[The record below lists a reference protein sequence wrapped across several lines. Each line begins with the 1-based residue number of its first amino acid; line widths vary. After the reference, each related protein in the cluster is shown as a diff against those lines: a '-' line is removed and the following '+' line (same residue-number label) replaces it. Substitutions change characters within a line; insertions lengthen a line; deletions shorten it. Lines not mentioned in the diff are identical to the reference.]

1 MNVQDIRTLYD
12 YNFWANQRILA
23 AARGAQPDAFTGAV
37 LGYARLRD
45 TLVHTFGG
53 EWIWRSRWQGY
64 SPTAIVDPN
73 DFSTLAAL
81 VARWNEEEQHMRAF
95 LEALTDTQLH
105 ERFTYQAVN
114 GDARDSLLWHTML
127 HVITHGMQHRSEV
140 AMLLSERGCSPGD
153 IDLITYIRAQH
164 P

>member
-1 MNVQDIRTLYD
+1 
-12 YNFWANQRILA
+12 
-23 AARGAQPDAFTGAV
+23 
-37 LGYARLRD
+37 
-45 TLVHTFGG
+45 
-53 EWIWRSRWQGY
+53 
-64 SPTAIVDPN
+64 
-73 DFSTLAAL
+73 
-81 VARWNEEEQHMRAF
+81 MRAF